1 MQNTFINEISVDMDD
16 IVATFSADF
25 INLATI
31 ISSEFMEVINYKE
44 STYAIDKKTEKWQDI
59 EVPP

>member
-1 MQNTFINEISVDMDD
+1 VQNTFINEISVDIDD

-44 STYAIDKKTEKWQDI
+44 STYMIDKKAEKWQDI

>member
-1 MQNTFINEISVDMDD
+1 MED

-31 ISSEFMEVINYKE
+31 ISSEFMDVINYKE
-44 STYAIDKKTEKWQDI
+44 STYKVDKET
-59 EVPP
+59 